1 MRPLY
6 EYDHTRIRGL
16 PEWFLHYVE
25 EAYSKPFSVSGSHE
39 RRAPSRNSSGASERD
54 RPNPRH
60 QHSRSFSATVFSS
73 AGSTSVAPSNR
84 KVSLATGSILE
95 RSPTRVASPR
105 ESDLWGVDKFCF
117 VQPKDRSK
125 PAEWWKAGDFSE
137 KSLRVTQ
144 LQVSESF
151 PACVARQKVVNRRVY
166 LQSPL
171 EAGID
176 AVCQWCAVLFRTAIA
191 TNGMDVLKTNFDH
204 GIGTE
209 ASKVVADCIHNSHV
223 KEIGMSLLQVR
234 TEPTGDDDYDDN
246 NRLTEDEIQVLQLR
260 LARLLITFVQLLHLL
275 VSRNR
280 ELLLTVIKKR
290 KGAEAATS
298 ATSSNRGFART
309 SSTGQRDRKQAGGGS
324 VDLNGSRHQ
333 RRRSEGFGS
342 DGARYRGGQHSQMGS
357 EDNQSYHSMLTTS
370 EARADSAIAV
380 QSELQ
385 RAFIKLSKALHRNI
399 HDIML
404 DETPE
409 WFKQCCADNY
419 FSLNKYRDNKMPI
432 EEEVCFNDYNGLV
445 MQREAPA
452 PSIYSEAGYESPRS
466 RGGSIGGGS
475 HCGSS
480 VMSRTSDRHHMF

>member
-6 EYDHTRIRGL
+6 EYDHTRIQGL
-16 PEWFLHYVE
+16 PEWFVHYVE
-25 EAYSKPFSVSGSHE
+25 EAYSTPFSLNGSQA
-39 RRAPSRNSSGASERD
+39 RRAPTRNSSGASERENQ
-54 RPNPRH
+54 NPRH

-84 KVSLATGSILE
+84 KMSLVTGSSLE
-95 RSPTRVASPR
+95 SSPTRVASPR

-125 PAEWWKAGDFSE
+125 PTEWWKTNNFSE

-151 PACVARQKVVNRRVY
+151 PACVARQRVTNRRVY

-191 TNGMDVLKTNFDH
+191 TNGMDVLKTNSDH

-223 KEIGMSLLQVR
+223 KEIGVSLLQVR
-234 TEPTGDDDYDDN
+234 TAPTGSDDGYSDDVN
-246 NRLTEDEIQVLQLR
+246 HLSEDEIHVLQLR

-275 VSRNR
+275 VARNR

-290 KGAEAATS
+290 RAEAATS
-298 ATSSNRGFART
+298 ATSSNRGFVRAA
-309 SSTGQRDRKQAGGGS
+309 STGQRDRRQAGGGS

-333 RRRSEGFGS
+333 RQRSEGFGS
-342 DGARYRGGQHSQMGS
+342 DGTRYRGGQHSQMGS

-399 HDIML
+399 HDVML

-432 EEEVCFNDYNGLV
+432 EEQVCFNDYGLV
-445 MQREAPA
+445 MRPEIPA

-466 RGGSIGGGS
+466 RGGSIGS

-480 VMSRTSDRHHMF
+480 VMSRTSDRHQMF